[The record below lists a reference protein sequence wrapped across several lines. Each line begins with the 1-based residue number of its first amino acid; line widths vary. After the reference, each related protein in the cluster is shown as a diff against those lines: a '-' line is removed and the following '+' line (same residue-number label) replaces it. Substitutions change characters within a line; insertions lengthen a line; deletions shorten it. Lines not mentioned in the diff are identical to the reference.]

1 MIKDYQT
8 GYYFEKI
15 SKKALRKKQAKAFD
29 DAFYQNYNNLA
40 LGKYPFGEFL
50 KKSSTIGCC
59 HFYAM
64 LLSKFTPSSVLKVGE
79 LKNLEASVRD
89 EYVEPFEHSWVEVG
103 DFVFDTTSKQIYN
116 KDYYYQV
123 FKPQVYKEYSQ
134 SDLNDEKTFLLHM
147 FWSLKN
153 RELLLEDNFN
163 KLFKNKYY
171 KYIND
176 DEFVK
181 KIKTI
186 KNKYYISI
194 NLFNNEEIIK

>member
-1 MIKDYQT
+1 MIKSSQA
-8 GYYFEKI
+8 GYYFRKI
-15 SKKALRKKQAKAFD
+15 SNRALKEKQAKQFD
-29 DAFYQNYNNLA
+29 DVFYQKYDNITFGDTTFGKFFKNSKA
-40 LGKYPFGEFL
+40 L
-50 KKSSTIGCC
+50 GCC
-59 HFYAM
+59 HFYA
-64 LLSKFTPSSVLKVGE
+64 LLLAKCTPNSALKVGE
-79 LKNLEASVRD
+79 LKTLESSVRD

>member
-1 MIKDYQT
+1 MIKSSQT
-8 GYYFEKI
+8 GYYFRKI
-15 SKKALRKKQAKAFD
+15 SNRALKEKQAKQFD
-29 DAFYQNYNNLA
+29 DVFYQKYDNITFGDTTF
-40 LGKYPFGEFL
+40 GKFFKNSKTL
-50 KKSSTIGCC
+50 GCC

-64 LLSKFTPSSVLKVGE
+64 LLSKFTPFSVLKVGE

-123 FKPQVYKEYSQ
+123 FKPQVYKEYLQ